1 MENKMNWNNNFQS
14 NSIFVYNFPTEWT
27 ENDIQ
32 NNFMI
37 FGTINNVIID
47 KDINMYAYIQFH
59 DGEAC
64 QKAIE
69 VMNGKE
75 VSGKVLKVTN
85 RKLVEECMDM
95 NSTNIETPQKTQP
108 NSENKKTTLFV
119 FYLPPHWND
128 QDLFDKFKIFGNLES
143 ATVAKKND
151 KTSKGYGFVVYTDP
165 HSATMAISNM
175 NKVEVH
181 AGKRLKVL
189 LKSSSNENNKKK
201 IKPGCTIF
209 VFYLPNDWSDK
220 DLKRVRFARHEKLIM
235 RQLMCSFS
243 YRLCNPVLLIP
254 FLTAYDIIVVFIT
267 PSFLQHFSHY
277 GNILG
282 ATIKRETNG
291 KSRGYGFINFENQ
304 QSAINAVAGM
314 NGFNAGNKYLKVS
327 IKKGEEQYL
336 APQYL
341 NIDRM
346 GNNSYGSPS
355 PPPPPMT
362 CHGNDSPNFG
372 SGEMYPIQSTLPNS
386 RFNSRVPTN
395 EMHQSFLNSQYGP
408 FPYNFFKNNEQAPYI
423 QRSYNKN
430 YNNMGKT

>member
-1 MENKMNWNNNFQS
+1 MDLENKMEWNKNFQS
-14 NSIFVYNFPTEWT
+14 NSIFVYNFPNEWM
-27 ENDIQ
+27 ENDIKK
-32 NNFMI
+32 NFMI
-37 FGTINNVIID
+37 FGTINNIIID
-47 KDINMYAYIQFH
+47 KDISVYAFIQFN
-59 DGEAC
+59 EPESP

-75 VSGKVLKVTN
+75 INGKFLKVTS
-85 RKLVEECMDM
+85 RKIVDECLDI
-95 NSTNIETPQKTQP
+95 NTTKIDSQQKSQSS
-108 NSENKKTTLFV
+108 NDNKKTTLFV

-128 QDLFDKFKIFGNLES
+128 QDLYDKFKTFGNLES

-165 HSATMAISNM
+165 HSAALAISNM
-175 NKVEVH
+175 NKVEVYT
-181 AGKRLKVL
+181 GKRLKVL
-189 LKSSSNENNKKK
+189 LKSNSNENNKKK

-220 DLKRVRFARHEKLIM
+220 DLKR
-235 RQLMCSFS
+235 
-243 YRLCNPVLLIP
+243 
-254 FLTAYDIIVVFIT
+254 
-267 PSFLQHFSHY
+267 HFSHY
-277 GNILG
+277 GNIIG

-341 NIDRM
+341 NIDRIP
-346 GNNSYGSPS
+346 NNSYTS
-355 PPPPPMT
+355 PPPPPPPIS
-362 CHGNDSPNFG
+362 CHGNDSSNFG
-372 SGEMYPIQSTLPNS
+372 NNEMYPIQNSIPNN
-386 RFNSRVPTN
+386 RFNSRVSTN
-395 EMHQSFLNSQYGP
+395 DIHQSFINTQYGH
-408 FPYNFFKNNEQAPYI
+408 FPYNFFKNNEQGPYI
-423 QRSYNKN
+423 QRTYNKT

>member
-1 MENKMNWNNNFQS
+1 MDLESTMEWNKNFQT
-14 NSIFVYNFPTEWT
+14 NSIFVYNFPNEWM
-27 ENDIQ
+27 ENDIKKVKKYKIITNKNKNICMYRHISVNL

-37 FGTINNVIID
+37 FGTINNIIID
-47 KDINMYAYIQFH
+47 KDINIYAFIQYN
-59 DGEAC
+59 DTEAS

-75 VSGKVLKVTN
+75 INGKLLKVTS
-85 RKLVEECMDM
+85 RKIVDECIDM
-95 NSTNIETPQKTQP
+95 NTNKLDSQQKSQSS
-108 NSENKKTTLFV
+108 NDNKKTTLF
-119 FYLPPHWND
+119 
-128 QDLFDKFKIFGNLES
+128 
-143 ATVAKKND
+143 
-151 KTSKGYGFVVYTDP
+151 
-165 HSATMAISNM
+165 
-175 NKVEVH
+175 
-181 AGKRLKVL
+181 VL
-189 LKSSSNENNKKK
+189 LKSSSNETNKRK

-220 DLKRVRFARHEKLIM
+220 DLKR
-235 RQLMCSFS
+235 
-243 YRLCNPVLLIP
+243 
-254 FLTAYDIIVVFIT
+254 
-267 PSFLQHFSHY
+267 HFSHY

-346 GNNSYGSPS
+346 NNSYNS
-355 PPPPPMT
+355 PPPPPPPMS
-362 CHGNDSPNFG
+362 CHGNESSNYANN
-372 SGEMYPIQSTLPNS
+372 EMYSIQNTMPNN
-386 RFNSRVPTN
+386 RYNSRVSTN
-395 EMHQSFLNSQYGP
+395 DVHQSFINTQYGH
-408 FPYNFFKNNEQAPYI
+408 FPYNFFKNNEQGPYM
-423 QRSYNKN
+423 QRSYNKT

>member
-1 MENKMNWNNNFQS
+1 MEWNKNFQT
-14 NSIFVYNFPTEWT
+14 NSIFVYNFPNEWM
-27 ENDIQ
+27 ENDIKK
-32 NNFMI
+32 NFMI
-37 FGTINNVIID
+37 FGTINNIIID
-47 KDINMYAYIQFH
+47 KDINIYAFIQYN
-59 DGEAC
+59 DTEAS

-75 VSGKVLKVTN
+75 INGKLLKVTS
-85 RKLVEECMDM
+85 RKIVDECIDM
-95 NSTNIETPQKTQP
+95 NTNKLDSQQKSQ
-108 NSENKKTTLFV
+108 
-119 FYLPPHWND
+119 
-128 QDLFDKFKIFGNLES
+128 KFKTFGNLES

-165 HSATMAISNM
+165 HSAALAISNM
-175 NKVEVH
+175 NKVEVYT
-181 AGKRLKVL
+181 GKRLKVL
-189 LKSSSNENNKKK
+189 LKSSSNETNKRK

-220 DLKRVRFARHEKLIM
+220 DLKR
-235 RQLMCSFS
+235 
-243 YRLCNPVLLIP
+243 
-254 FLTAYDIIVVFIT
+254 
-267 PSFLQHFSHY
+267 HFSHY

-346 GNNSYGSPS
+346 NNSYNS
-355 PPPPPMT
+355 PPPPPPPMS
-362 CHGNDSPNFG
+362 CHGNESSNYANN
-372 SGEMYPIQSTLPNS
+372 EMYSIQNTMPNN
-386 RFNSRVPTN
+386 RYNSRVSTN
-395 EMHQSFLNSQYGP
+395 DVHQSFINTQYGH
-408 FPYNFFKNNEQAPYI
+408 FPYNFFKNNEQGPYM
-423 QRSYNKN
+423 QRSYNKT

>member
-1 MENKMNWNNNFQS
+1 MEWNKNFQS
-14 NSIFVYNFPTEWT
+14 NSIFVYNFPSEWM
-27 ENDIQ
+27 ENDIKK
-32 NNFMI
+32 NFMI

-47 KDINMYAYIQFH
+47 KDINIYAYIQFH

-64 QKAIE
+64 QKAME

-75 VSGKVLKVTN
+75 VSGKVLKVTA
-85 RKLVEECMDM
+85 RKMVEECMDM
-95 NSTNIETPQKTQP
+95 NSTKIEAPQKTQP
-108 NSENKKTTLFV
+108 NGENKKTTLFV

-128 QDLFDKFKIFGNLES
+128 QDLFDKFKTFGNLES

-175 NKVEVH
+175 NKVEVY

-189 LKSSSNENNKKK
+189 LKSNSNENNKKK

-220 DLKRVRFARHEKLIM
+220 DLKR
-235 RQLMCSFS
+235 
-243 YRLCNPVLLIP
+243 
-254 FLTAYDIIVVFIT
+254 
-267 PSFLQHFSHY
+267 HFSHY

-346 GNNSYGSPS
+346 GNNSYGSPP
-355 PPPPPMT
+355 PPPPPMA

-372 SGEMYPIQSTLPNS
+372 NGDMYPIQSTLPNS
-386 RFNSRVPTN
+386 RFNSRVTTN
-395 EMHQSFLNSQYGP
+395 EMHQSFLNSQYDH
-408 FPYNFFKNNEQAPYI
+408 FPYNFFKNNEQAPYM

>member
-220 DLKRVRFARHEKLIM
+220 DLKR
-235 RQLMCSFS
+235 
-243 YRLCNPVLLIP
+243 
-254 FLTAYDIIVVFIT
+254 
-267 PSFLQHFSHY
+267 HFSHY

>member
-1 MENKMNWNNNFQS
+1 ENQMNWNNNFPS
-14 NSIFVYNFPTEWT
+14 NSIFVYNFPNEWT

-59 DGEAC
+59 DEEAC

-85 RKLVEECMDM
+85 RKVVEECMDM
-95 NSTNIETPQKTQP
+95 NSTNVETPQKTQP
-108 NSENKKTTLFV
+108 SSENKKTTLFV
-119 FYLPPHWND
+119 FYLPPHWTD
-128 QDLFDKFKIFGNLES
+128 EDLFDKFKIFGNLES

-175 NKVEVH
+175 NKVEVYT
-181 AGKRLKVL
+181 GKRLKVL

-220 DLKRVRFARHEKLIM
+220 ELKR
-235 RQLMCSFS
+235 
-243 YRLCNPVLLIP
+243 
-254 FLTAYDIIVVFIT
+254 
-267 PSFLQHFSHY
+267 HFSHY
-277 GNILG
+277 GNIIG

-346 GNNSYGSPS
+346 GNNSYGSPP
-355 PPPPPMT
+355 PPPPPMG

-372 SGEMYPIQSTLPNS
+372 NGDMYPIQGTIPNS
-386 RFNSRVPTN
+386 RFNTRVPAN
-395 EMHQSFLNSQYGP
+395 EMHPSFLNSQYGH
-408 FPYNFFKNNEQAPYI
+408 FPYNFFKNNEQAPYM

>member
-1 MENKMNWNNNFQS
+1 MEWNKNFQS
-14 NSIFVYNFPTEWT
+14 NSIFVYNFPSEWM
-27 ENDIQ
+27 ENDIKK
-32 NNFMI
+32 NFMI
-37 FGTINNVIID
+37 FGTINNVVIE

-64 QKAIE
+64 QKAME

-75 VSGKVLKVTN
+75 VSGKVLKVTT
-85 RKLVEECMDM
+85 RKSQEECMDM
-95 NSTNIETPQKTQP
+95 NSTKIETTQKTQT
-108 NSENKKTTLFV
+108 NTENKKTTLFV

-128 QDLFDKFKIFGNLES
+128 QDLYDKFKSFGNLES

-175 NKVEVH
+175 NKVEVQ

-189 LKSSSNENNKKK
+189 LKSSSSENNKKK

-220 DLKRVRFARHEKLIM
+220 DLKR
-235 RQLMCSFS
+235 
-243 YRLCNPVLLIP
+243 
-254 FLTAYDIIVVFIT
+254 
-267 PSFLQHFSHY
+267 HFSHY

-336 APQYL
+336 TPQYL
-341 NIDRM
+341 NLDRM
-346 GNNSYGSPS
+346 ANNSYASPP

-362 CHGNDSPNFG
+362 CHGNDTPSFG
-372 SGEMYPIQSTLPNS
+372 SADMYPLQSTIPNS
-386 RFNSRVPTN
+386 RFNSRVPMN
-395 EMHQSFLNSQYGP
+395 EMHQSFLNSQYGH
-408 FPYNFFKNNEQAPYI
+408 FLYNFFKNNEQAPYM

>member
-1 MENKMNWNNNFQS
+1 MKWNKNFQP
-14 NSIFVYNFPTEWT
+14 NSIFVYNFPSEWN
-27 ENDIQ
+27 ENDIE

-47 KDINMYAYIQFH
+47 KDINVYAYVQFH
-59 DGEAC
+59 DGESC
-64 QKAIE
+64 QKAME

-75 VSGKVLKVTN
+75 VNGKVLKVTT
-85 RKLVEECMDM
+85 RKVVEECMDM
-95 NSTNIETPQKTQP
+95 NSTNIEASQKNQP
-108 NSENKKTTLFV
+108 NGESKKTTLFV

-143 ATVAKKND
+143 ATVARKND

-175 NKVEVH
+175 NKVEVYT
-181 AGKRLKVL
+181 GKRLKVL
-189 LKSSSNENNKKK
+189 LKSSCNENIKKK
-201 IKPGCTIF
+201 VKPGCTIF

-220 DLKRVRFARHEKLIM
+220 DLKR
-235 RQLMCSFS
+235 
-243 YRLCNPVLLIP
+243 
-254 FLTAYDIIVVFIT
+254 
-267 PSFLQHFSHY
+267 HFSHY

-346 GNNSYGSPS
+346 GNNSYGSPP

-372 SGEMYPIQSTLPNS
+372 NGDMYHMQTPIPNTRFST
-386 RFNSRVPTN
+386 RVPQN
-395 EMHQSFLNSQYGP
+395 DMHQTFLNSQFGH
-408 FPYNFFKNNEQAPYI
+408 FPYSFFKNNDQAPYM
-423 QRSYNKN
+423 QRTYNKN
-430 YNNMGKT
+430 FNMGKT

>member
-1 MENKMNWNNNFQS
+1 MLCTASKNKMEWNKNFQS
-14 NSIFVYNFPTEWT
+14 NSIFVYNFPNEWN
-27 ENDIQ
+27 ENDIKK
-32 NNFMI
+32 NFMV
-37 FGTINNVIID
+37 FGTINNVLID
-47 KDINMYAYIQFH
+47 KDINTYAYVQFNEI
-59 DGEAC
+59 EAC
-64 QKAIE
+64 QKAVE

-75 VSGKVLKVTN
+75 ISGKALKVTA
-85 RKLVEECMDM
+85 RKIVDECLDM
-95 NSTNIETPQKTQP
+95 NSTKIETQQKTQP
-108 NSENKKTTLFV
+108 NNENKKTTLFV

-128 QDLFDKFKIFGNLES
+128 QDLFDKFKTFGNLES

-165 HSATMAISNM
+165 HSAAMAISNM
-175 NKVEVH
+175 NKVEVYT
-181 AGKRLKVL
+181 GKRLKVL

-220 DLKRVRFARHEKLIM
+220 DLKR
-235 RQLMCSFS
+235 
-243 YRLCNPVLLIP
+243 
-254 FLTAYDIIVVFIT
+254 
-267 PSFLQHFSHY
+267 HFSHY

-282 ATIKRETNG
+282 ATVKRETNG

-341 NIDRM
+341 NIDPM
-346 GNNSYGSPS
+346 GNNSYTS
-355 PPPPPMT
+355 PPPPPPPMS

-372 SGEMYPIQSTLPNS
+372 NGDMYPMQSTLPNN
-386 RFNSRVPTN
+386 RFNSRVSTN
-395 EMHQSFLNSQYGP
+395 EMHQSFINTQYGH
-408 FPYNFFKNNEQAPYI
+408 FPYNFFKNNEQAPYM